1 MLNAIAGSED
11 EAESEEDMD
20 LPDSD
25 DERDQTKHAEAVGRA
40 AELDKASRRW
50 TYTVPV
56 DAKER
61 KLLMAELV
69 KATLCVSPGN
79 HNVIY
84 VVMLAAGGVS
94 C

>member
-1 MLNAIAGSED
+1 MTDATVGSED

-25 DERDQTKHAEAVGRA
+25 DEPDQMKQAEAVGRA
-40 AELDKASRRW
+40 AELDKANRRW

-79 HNVIY
+79 HDLIY
-84 VVMLAAGGVS
+84 VAMLGAGGVS